1 MVNIFYDSS
10 KTELIKT
17 LMGKRDLDSPTL
29 TYLTEQ
35 GKSFMVN
42 LLNHQMKGVCIL
54 CDTK

>member
-35 GKSFMVN
+35 GKTFMVN